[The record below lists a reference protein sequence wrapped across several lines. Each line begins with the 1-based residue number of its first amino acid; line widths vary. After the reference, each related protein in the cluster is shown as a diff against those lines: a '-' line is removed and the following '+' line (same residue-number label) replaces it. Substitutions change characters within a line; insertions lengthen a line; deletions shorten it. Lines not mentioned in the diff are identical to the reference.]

1 MVVPVAGSLRRQE
14 PFVKDRNTMSL
25 NAVTHLNFHG
35 EAREALEFYQS
46 VFGGQLTV
54 ATYADFGMPAELP
67 GATHVVF
74 GQVVADNGFR
84 VMAYDVPGQ
93 AAPAAPAAPGTRR
106 ENGTTI
112 TTEPFFLS
120 VRGESVDEVTPVWD
134 GLAKG
139 ATVIEEFGPAQWT
152 PAFGMLADRFGVTWI
167 VDVATEYA
175 QG

>member
-1 MVVPVAGSLRRQE
+1 
-14 PFVKDRNTMSL
+14 MSL
-25 NAVTHLNFHG
+25 NAVAHLNFHG

-67 GATHVVF
+67 GATNVVF
-74 GQVVADNGFR
+74 GQVVAGNGFR
-84 VMAYDVPGQ
+84 VMAYDVPGEH
-93 AAPAAPAAPGTRR
+93 APAAPGVPSTRR

-112 TTEPFFLS
+112 TKEPFFLS
-120 VRGESVDEVTPVWD
+120 VSGESIEEVTPLWE

-139 ATVIEEFGPAQWT
+139 ATVIEAFGPAQWA

-167 VDVATEYA
+167 VNVPAAY
-175 QG
+175 